1 MEPFSKERL
10 ESLLKNA
17 RKIAVLAVGNIVRGD
32 DAAGII
38 VGNNIRNLVPADVYI
53 CEMMPEN
60 YLLRILS
67 GGYTHAIIIDAAV
80 ANKPPGEIFFI
91 DRNEIEEMAITT
103 HAFPL
108 SFTVD
113 FLEGNGIKTIVIGI
127 QPKNTELSEEI
138 TREVAEGVK
147 KLSEALI
154 EVLNKVISKDQYSS

>member
-1 MEPFSKERL
+1 MESFSKERL

-138 TREVAEGVK
+138 TSEVAEGVK

>member
-91 DRNEIEEMAITT
+91 DRDEIEEMAITT

>member
-38 VGNNIRNLVPADVYI
+38 VGNNIKNLVPADVYI

-91 DRNEIEEMAITT
+91 DRDEIEEMAITT

-138 TREVAEGVK
+138 TREVAEGVE

>member
-1 MEPFSKERL
+1 MESFSKERL

-38 VGNNIRNLVPADVYI
+38 VGNNIKNLVPADVYI

-91 DRNEIEEMAITT
+91 DRDEIEEMAITT

-138 TREVAEGVK
+138 TREVAEGVE

>member
-138 TREVAEGVK
+138 TSEVAEGVK